1 MHQRIIKGILIEG
14 EVNYS
19 IIIIWYVKHAFHYHK
34 KNVVSS
40 ILGNSEV
47 AQQFQSMEI
56 PQEGKQGMFMMHD
69 SIIVCKK
76 GSWHMRR
83 V

>member
-1 MHQRIIKGILIEG
+1 MLSMHFIIIK
-14 EVNYS
+14 
-19 IIIIWYVKHAFHYHK
+19 K

-76 GSWHMRR
+76 GS
-83 V
+83 